1 MWLKALKTL
10 LLISTSEHKSRAI
23 MSSAPLSAPFHFSL
37 FLYLPIPIPIYYISS
52 ASCSSFS
59 CRFSFLPF
67 PSPNPARGCGRGSLS
82 NSNLSRYYLL
92 MRLCQLGW
100 QVFWCSHDSA
110 IWPSHTVTLV
120 LHKSWPKTTLWKRFC
135 VRGNCTLSA
144 FDDFTDWCSIRL
156 NALVV
161 SGPKHYAIE
170 TSASQGLGWRACVE
184 VEPVLFLVSVFLFS
198 VCLSVWF
205 VMLYTIF
212 LHFVLLWCRSIF
224 MCTYVCCTC
233 VYVRCCWWFGKW
245 TWHSFSK
252 FQCCFVHNCA
262 TNCIQYDAVKHR
274 YTLQYRLCVSVR
286 STSAYRHA

>member
-1 MWLKALKTL
+1 MSA
-10 LLISTSEHKSRAI
+10 SEHSSSAI

-198 VCLSVWF
+198 VCLSVCLICHAVYHF
-205 VMLYTIF
+205 STFCVALVSFHFYVYICVLYMC
-212 LHFVLLWCRSIF
+212 LCALLLMIRQMNLTF
-224 MCTYVCCTC
+224 
-233 VYVRCCWWFGKW
+233 F
-245 TWHSFSK
+245 
-252 FQCCFVHNCA
+252 
-262 TNCIQYDAVKHR
+262 
-274 YTLQYRLCVSVR
+274 
-286 STSAYRHA
+286 